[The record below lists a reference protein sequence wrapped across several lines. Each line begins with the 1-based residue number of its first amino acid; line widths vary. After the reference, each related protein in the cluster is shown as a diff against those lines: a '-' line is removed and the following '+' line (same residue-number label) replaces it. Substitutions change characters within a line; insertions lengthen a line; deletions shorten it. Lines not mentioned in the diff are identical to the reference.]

1 MGFRGG
7 AVRRTR
13 DRGPRTAGP
22 ASELATMRR
31 GIAFLLWGIASP
43 ALAASGGGESSIFA
57 GDLGNAIWTLVI
69 FGLVLF
75 VLGKYAWGPMLDALQ
90 QREKFIRESLEQAKA
105 DREAAE
111 SRLKEY
117 EEKLTAARAEATA
130 IVEEGRRDAEE
141 TRRRIE
147 EEARVESD
155 KVVERAKREIGIAQQ
170 TAVRQLYAT
179 SAELATELA
188 GRVLGREVKA
198 EDHERLIAESL
209 DELGGIESN

>member
-1 MGFRGG
+1 
-7 AVRRTR
+7 
-13 DRGPRTAGP
+13 
-22 ASELATMRR
+22 MRR

-43 ALAASGGGESSIFA
+43 ALAASDGGESSIFA

-111 SRLKEY
+111 SRLREY

-147 EEARVESD
+147 EEARVESE
-155 KVVERAKREIGIAQQ
+155 KMVERAKREIGIAQQ

-179 SAELATELA
+179 SAELATDLA